1 MPGSQLILEKV
12 DKQQYRFQY
21 PNFVYELD
29 DLMFDAIDLLEIE
42 NYVAAKDILHSI
54 IDKFPEHIDARH
66 HLAICLQEQGELQ
79 VAFDVLKEAVEIGMN
94 CLPKSLALD
103 EIVLDWGWLENRPF
117 LRAYEALGIELY
129 EQEKQ
134 KEAIQVFNNLLNL
147 NPSDNQ
153 GVRALA
159 IKSYFD
165 LKQPTEVLKI
175 CERYPGD
182 ALADTY
188 YGRLLAQIQLND
200 KNKIEKNLQ
209 KAIKFLPA
217 IAEELVKPY
226 HSEFDDLVDEFDEE
240 KAEAMEYWE
249 NYGIYWETTGG
260 AIDCIKKG
268 LLKYRVRN
276 S

>member
-21 PNFVYELD
+21 PSYVYDLD
-29 DLMFDAIDLLEIE
+29 DLMFDAIDLLESE
-42 NYVAAKDILHSI
+42 NYAEAKDILHSI
-54 IDKFPEHIDARH
+54 IDAFPEHIDARY
-66 HLAICLQEQGELQ
+66 HLAICLQEQGELR
-79 VAFDVLKEAVEIGMN
+79 VAFAFLKKAVEIGIN
-94 CLPKSLALD
+94 CLPKELSLN

-117 LRAYEALGIELY
+117 LRAYEALGIEYYDKEDLS
-129 EQEKQ
+129 
-134 KEAIQVFNNLLNL
+134 EAIKIFDNLLNL

-153 GVRALA
+153 GVRALT
-159 IKSYFD
+159 IKCYFD
-165 LKQPTEVLKI
+165 LKQPAEVLKI
-175 CERYPGD
+175 CDRYPGD

-188 YGRLLAQIQLND
+188 YGRLLAQIQLENG
-200 KNKIEKNLQ
+200 NKIETNLQ
-209 KAIKFLPA
+209 KAIKFLPM

-226 HSEFDDLVDEFDEE
+226 HSEFDELVDEFDDE

-249 NYGIYWETTGG
+249 DYGSYWENTDG
-260 AIDCIKKG
+260 AIDYIKKG